1 MADFH
6 LHFLKHSLFTLFVL
20 RDNQLETETI
30 NQTVDYPYKVCV
42 R

>member
-6 LHFLKHSLFTLFVL
+6 LYSLRHSLFTLFLL

-30 NQTVDYPYKVCV
+30 NQTVDYQNLVCV